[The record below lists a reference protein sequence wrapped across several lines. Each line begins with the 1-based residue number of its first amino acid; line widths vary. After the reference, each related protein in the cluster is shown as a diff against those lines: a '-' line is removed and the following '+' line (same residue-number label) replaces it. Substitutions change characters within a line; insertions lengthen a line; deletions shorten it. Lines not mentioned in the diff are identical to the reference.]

1 MSEAGFRW
9 PSRET
14 SGGPQGHVPSASE
27 GRNQWDLPMEGTLG
41 SRKSHRWR
49 GAEETGSGFLRK
61 ARETG
66 WTGVS
71 DRGCLESPRR
81 TRDWP
86 TTLTR
91 VAARTT
97 GGLLGDWK
105 RGKWLQR
112 VSAPSSALPPEVGDA
127 GNGYLASSWTVSFRC
142 LRSRVGDGTKR
153 VATGRTA
160 QAASSGVGGLADA
173 RDN

>member
-1 MSEAGFRW
+1 MSEAGSRR
-9 PSRET
+9 PSREI
-14 SGGPQGHVPSASE
+14 SGGPQGHALSVSK
-27 GRNQWDLPMEGTLG
+27 GRNQWDLPMEGTLD
-41 SRKSHRWR
+41 SEKSHRWR
-49 GAEETGSGFLRK
+49 GAKESGPGFPRK
-61 ARETG
+61 DRETG
-66 WTGVS
+66 RTGVS

-105 RGKWLQR
+105 RRKWLQR
-112 VSAPSSALPPEVGDA
+112 ASAPSSALSPEVGDA
-127 GNGYLASSWTVSFRC
+127 GNGYPASSWTVSFRC
-142 LRSRVGDGTKR
+142 LRSRVGEGTKR